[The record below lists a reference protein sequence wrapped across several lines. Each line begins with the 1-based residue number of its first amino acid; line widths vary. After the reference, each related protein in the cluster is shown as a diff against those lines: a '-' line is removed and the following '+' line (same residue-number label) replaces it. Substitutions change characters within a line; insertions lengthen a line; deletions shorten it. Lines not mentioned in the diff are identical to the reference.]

1 MQAGAKDERV
11 ETWILPRDTWPNKS
25 HSRQLIAA
33 IFCQDAKCGVGEKSL
48 RGFWFLADFS
58 NNRFLRHTEREVWE
72 CFYKPRTF
80 SSIPPPPHKGKGNR
94 ILVLTDRHPS
104 STWPAT
110 GSQAAQPDSERSCRQ
125 LALLRS
131 SASVTTHW
139 SELSHY
145 RSWMSLSRCPLQNP
159 RTSSVRWM
167 WEC

>member
-48 RGFWFLADFS
+48 RGPWFLADFS

-80 SSIPPPPHKGKGNR
+80 SSIPPTPAQRKRQPNTSSHRQTSK
-94 ILVLTDRHPS
+94 LHLTSHRHPG
-104 STWPAT
+104 STARLWEELQAT
-110 GSQAAQPDSERSCRQ
+110 GPPQIICISHNSLVWAVSLPFLNVSEPMSP
-125 LALLRS
+125 
-131 SASVTTHW
+131 
-139 SELSHY
+139 SE
-145 RSWMSLSRCPLQNP
+145 P
-159 RTSSVRWM
+159 TDF
-167 WEC
+167 